1 MDNLV
6 CMIQQHI
13 NVIYLMIV
21 WLLVQIILIV
31 IHVNWL
37 VQHNVILEII
47 NVNQLQ
53 IIVIMVVMNIM

>member
-53 IIVIMVVMNIM
+53 IIVVMVVMNIM